1 MLKLR
6 GKTGD
11 RLGLFL
17 LLLAAEG
24 LVRGVEIDAP
34 FNPPD
39 RPVGVVGGVIKLL
52 LILVRLDEEEGA
64 GVSVTVLEDTVL
76 LSRVRL
82 GLPRPLEACVP
93 LVRRVSCDRV
103 CKPSHSSVMN
113 ERPLR

>member
-1 MLKLR
+1 LLKLR

-11 RLGLFL
+11 LLGLFL
-17 LLLAAEG
+17 VEG
-24 LVRGVEIDAP
+24 LVSGVDIDAL

-52 LILVRLDEEEGA
+52 LILVRLDEAGGGG
-64 GVSVTVLEDTVL
+64 GVSFELEVGIAL
-76 LSRVRL
+76 LARVKL